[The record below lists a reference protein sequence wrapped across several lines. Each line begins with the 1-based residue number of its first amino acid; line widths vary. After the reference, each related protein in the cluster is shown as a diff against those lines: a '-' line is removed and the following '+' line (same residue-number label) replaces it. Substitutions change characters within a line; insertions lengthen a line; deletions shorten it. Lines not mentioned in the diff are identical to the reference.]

1 MASVLNEVAGKT
13 KGQAIVG
20 LISTTDREL
29 ARTFE
34 IRRIPTI
41 FILRN
46 TEITASFV
54 GMVQK
59 DVIEQALR

>member
-1 MASVLNEVAGKT
+1 MASVLNDVALET

-29 ARTFE
+29 ARTFG

-41 FILRN
+41 FVVRN
-46 TEITASFV
+46 TEITASFIGIV
-54 GMVQK
+54 PKRTIQ
-59 DVIEQALR
+59 EALR

>member
-1 MASVLNEVAGKT
+1 MASVLSVVAGDT
-13 KGQAIVG
+13 KGQAIIG

-29 ARTFE
+29 TRMFG

-41 FILRN
+41 FIVRN

-54 GMVQK
+54 GIVPKQE
-59 DVIEQALR
+59 IEQALR